1 MKKFTIVS
9 QVGLLS
15 LVVVVLLALL
25 PALSPM
31 AETSPLCSPLP
42 TPSSCGPLS
51 CEDAAEQADCR
62 VECLT
67 VMVLRHPDGALDY
80 VYDCDRGCMDC
91 VTPTP
96 APTPDTGNWWRIDDW
111 MGEYPLWTNG
121 TLYCVEID
129 GQVCP

>member
-1 MKKFTIVS
+1 MKKLTIVS

-31 AETSPLCSPLP
+31 AGTSPLCSPLP
-42 TPSSCGPLS
+42 TPASRGPLS
-51 CEDAAEQADCR
+51 CEDAAEQAGCR
-62 VECLT
+62 VECLV

-80 VYDCDRGCMDC
+80 VYDCDQDCMDC

-96 APTPDTGNWWRIDDW
+96 EPTPDTGNWWRIDDW

-129 GQVCP
+129 GQACP